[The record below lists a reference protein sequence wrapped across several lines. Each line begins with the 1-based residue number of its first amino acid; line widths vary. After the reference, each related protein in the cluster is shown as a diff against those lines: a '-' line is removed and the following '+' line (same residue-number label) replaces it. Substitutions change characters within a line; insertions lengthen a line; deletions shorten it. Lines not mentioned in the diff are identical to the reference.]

1 MPASQPEGS
10 WIIRAISNDAT
21 RADTRLGLDLSSCP
35 HWFPAVAWNM
45 ASDPTIRTPPFYD

>member
-1 MPASQPEGS
+1 MPASHPEGS

-21 RADTRLGLDLSSCP
+21 RPDTRLELDLSSCL

-45 ASDPTIRTPPFYD
+45 ASDPTIRTSLFYD